1 MAAALRGCHSLVLN
15 LRNQTTKGETTM
27 FKFLCALFL
36 AGVLAG
42 IYMFSSDSAK
52 ASVKKA
58 GTELVK
64 DAADHATEAALD
76 QTEKAGKKMIARVK
90 DIRKSNTDKLKK

>member
-1 MAAALRGCHSLVLN
+1 
-15 LRNQTTKGETTM
+15 M

-42 IYMFSSDSAK
+42 LYMFSSDSAK
-52 ASVKKA
+52 ESVKKA

>member
-1 MAAALRGCHSLVLN
+1 
-15 LRNQTTKGETTM
+15 M

-42 IYMFSSDSAK
+42 LYMFASDSSK

-58 GTELVK
+58 GTELVR
-64 DAADHATEAALD
+64 DAADNATEAALD
-76 QTEKAGKKMIARVK
+76 QTE
-90 DIRKSNTDKLKK
+90 